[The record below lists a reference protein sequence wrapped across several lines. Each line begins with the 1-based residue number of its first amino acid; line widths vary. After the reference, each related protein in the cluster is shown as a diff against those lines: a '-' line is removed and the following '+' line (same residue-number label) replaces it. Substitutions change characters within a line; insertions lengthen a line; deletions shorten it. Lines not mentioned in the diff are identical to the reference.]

1 LIHQKEESY
10 EVKWK
15 GTREHTIEPR
25 STLIEDIPKMIKT
38 FEREHNVE
46 WRNGRCYYD
55 EKRKEE
61 KTAGKKKTNPKAKKP
76 TPSLP
81 LPLPPKSFQLKT
93 SKIISSS
100 INPSNV
106 IHSQRQRKKKV
117 VLDL

>member
-1 LIHQKEESY
+1 MIHQKEESY

-55 EKRKEE
+55 EKRKDKPKPE
-61 KTAGKKKTNPKAKKP
+61 KTKKKISKIIVPTLPKNQNQKP
-76 TPSLP
+76 
-81 LPLPPKSFQLKT
+81 KT
-93 SKIISSS
+93 SKIINSSVAQT
-100 INPSNV
+100 NV
-106 IHSQRQRKKKV
+106 LSGKRERKNKTI
-117 VLDL
+117 LDF